1 MQEEGRESTKMARQR
16 LAQALGVGLLSVLLA
31 TLLWQ
36 LRILDFWEKR
46 MWDMEVTVLA
56 KPAPTTDRIRLIF
69 LDQDSLDWGKKQGWE
84 WPWPREVYA
93 PVLDFCRRGGAK
105 AVAFDVIFSEPSERI
120 DQDAA
125 LGEAIRRTPS
135 FVGTVFVGN
144 QTGSATRWP
153 DEIPSPGISL
163 SVAASP
169 HATTPFHMLRA
180 LFPIPEVATNA
191 TLLGTVFG
199 NPDSD
204 GIYRRL
210 RPFSLFDGQ
219 VVPSLGLGAFL
230 AASTNRS
237 LTLHGNGFEI
247 ESRHNNLYLDRDG
260 QAILRY
266 RGVSKTHKT
275 INVSGVIESELLM
288 REGKTPLIDPA
299 VFKNS
304 YVFLGFTAPGLKD
317 LRPAPMDSIY
327 PGVEVHATFLDNL
340 LAGDFMRDVPA
351 WAAALAALLL
361 SMGAAIAIRFGR
373 HAWQN
378 VLAFVLVIPTPA
390 SLGFAAYAIGYWLPV
405 VFLLTAV
412 SLAMTGSLVL
422 NYAMEGRQKRFIK
435 GAFKQYLSPVVIE
448 ELVQNPERLKLGG
461 ELRELSIF
469 FSDIRG
475 FTGISERLNP
485 VELTALLNDYL
496 TAMTDIIYAH
506 GGTVDKYE
514 GDAIIAFWNAPLT
527 HDDHA
532 ILAVRTALECQDRLA
547 ELNPQFEQQ
556 IGAGLHQ
563 RIGINSGPVVVGNMG
578 SKQRFN
584 YTFLGDAGNLAARLE
599 GINKQFGTSLLIS
612 EYTQRQLGDAII
624 TREIARVQVVGR
636 KEHVRVFEPMTPAIA
651 KARREILDDFARA
664 LALYYAGNLDAAVS
678 GFSRI
683 ESQDATAA
691 AYVQRCRQLQ
701 TNRLEKDWTGIWSM
715 TEK

>member
-1 MQEEGRESTKMARQR
+1 MARQR